1 MIKIAHFGDVHWRSL
16 TRHEEYR
23 KSFED
28 AFEKMR
34 VLKPDYILIAGD
46 IVHSKTQGISPEL
59 ISNLTWWFREMSKIA
74 EVHVTLGNHDGLIL
88 NPDREDAITPIVN
101 AIDDNNIKLYKKS
114 GIYPLT
120 KDYNLCV
127 FSCFDEDGWESV
139 KPENGKTNIATFH
152 GPVNGSHTDE
162 NWNLEGSVN
171 VSFFDGFD
179 YILLGD
185 IHKQQFITPRMAY
198 CGSTIQQNYG
208 ELPGK
213 GFLFWAI
220 EGQDF
225 KSKHI
230 PVAHDFPFV
239 TLEYENDIDA
249 IQTQAETY
257 PEKSRFRIRVKD
269 SVNQAERTQI
279 RAAIK
284 SVSTP
289 SEIVFKSETDE
300 VSNQISETILEDNET
315 LSDAVSVWK
324 LVQDYYS
331 ESELEQK
338 TLDRM
343 QRALMQAWGKA
354 EIDEDVASGRWSV
367 KKIEFDNV
375 FGYGE
380 DNVVNF
386 ESTSGITGIFGK
398 NRSGKSSICGAL
410 TYALFNGTD
419 RGPMKNIHVVN
430 ARKNHCKVRAVVSK
444 KGNNML
450 VERQT
455 VKRTNRKGQVS
466 AATHLNLFECDDTG
480 TPIRDLSD
488 EQRRQTEKIL
498 RSHIGTLDDF
508 LMTSLASQ
516 GDINRFVKKGSA
528 ERKAILAKFLR
539 LDILEN
545 LQKVLKTELSVAKAT
560 LAKIPEKEFDTQ
572 IFDKKSQIIARKSD
586 RQNAQET
593 IAKISEILSAIDSA
607 LKSDSDQQYTDLE
620 VADQENLVAE
630 ISNSLEDVSGNLQT
644 FSIEKETLES
654 RLTEVLDKLQEH
666 DYKALREAK
675 VQIDDTERNL
685 LIAGNKVDQQ
695 TSELKA
701 SKKEVK
707 RLNDVPCGYTF
718 PMCKYI
724 VSARKAENSLLEKQE
739 NLKSV
744 KKHVSALKSELKKL
758 VAKNVDEKL
767 AEKSKLDQKV
777 NHLKQEIAKNELAVL
792 KAETRKKQLENRK
805 SEAQALLD
813 TMKMNMCD
821 EETAEQRKTLIE
833 KRKKAEQKLQEAQK
847 KVQFLS
853 EKIGLLTAEVEQ
865 LGKDKKSYEENNF
878 HHNAINLLH
887 KSLGRDGIPLQ
898 IVKKKLPI
906 INHEIANILTGV
918 TGFTVELES
927 DDKGMDI
934 ILDYGD
940 SRRVIE
946 VCSGMEKM
954 MASLAIRTAL
964 IRVSSLPK
972 SDTLIIDEGFGAL
985 DASNIEACTSLL
997 RSLTKTFRSIIIIS
1011 HVDTVK
1017 DVVDN
1022 VIEISTDNRH
1032 DSKVTFL

>member
-23 KSFED
+23 KSFEN
-28 AFEKMR
+28 AFEKLR
-34 VLKPDYILIAGD
+34 TLKPDYILIAGD

-88 NPDREDAITPIVN
+88 NPDREDAISPIIN
-101 AIDDNNIKLYKKS
+101 AIDDSNIRLYKKS
-114 GIYPLT
+114 GIYQLS
-120 KDYNLCV
+120 DEYNLCV
-127 FSCFDEDGWESV
+127 FSCFDEDGWQNV
-139 KPENGKTNIATFH
+139 KPEPGKVNIATFH

-179 YILLGD
+179 YTLLGD
-185 IHKQQFITPRMAY
+185 IHKQQFITPKMAY

-220 EGQDF
+220 EGQEF
-225 KSKHI
+225 KAKHI
-230 PVAHDFPFV
+230 PVDHIFPFV
-239 TLEYENDIDA
+239 TLEYENDIDS
-249 IQTQAETY
+249 IQSQAEKF
-257 PEKSRFRIRVKD
+257 PERSRFRIRVKD

-284 SVSTP
+284 SVATP

-324 LVQDYYS
+324 LVQEYYS
-331 ESELEQK
+331 KSELEQK

-343 QRALMQAWGKA
+343 QRALTQAWGKA
-354 EIDEDVASGRWSV
+354 QIDEDVASGRWSV

-380 DNVVNF
+380 ENVVNF

-430 ARKNHCKVRAVVSK
+430 ARKNYCKVKAVVSK

-545 LQKVLKTELSVAKAT
+545 LQKVLKTELSVAKST

-572 IFDKKSQIIARKSD
+572 IFDKESQIIARKSD
-586 RQNAQET
+586 RQKAQD
-593 IAKISEILSAIDSA
+593 AVLKITDILSAIDAA
-607 LKSDSDQQYTDLE
+607 LKGDSDQQYTDLE
-620 VADQENLVAE
+620 VADQERLVGE
-630 ISNSLEDVSGNLQT
+630 ISSNLEDIGAQLQT
-644 FSIEKETLES
+644 RTLEKETMQS
-654 RLTEVLDKLQEH
+654 RLAEMLNKLQEH
-666 DYKALREAK
+666 DYKSLREAK
-675 VQIDDTERNL
+675 TQIEDTKFNL
-685 LIAGNKVDQQ
+685 VVAGNKVEQHS
-695 TSELKA
+695 TELKA
-701 SKKEVK
+701 DKKEVK
-707 RLNDVPCGYTF
+707 RLNDVPCGDTF

-724 VSARKAENSLLEKQE
+724 VSAKKAEKSLLEKQE
-739 NLKSV
+739 NLKSF

-767 AEKSKLDQKV
+767 AEKSELDEKIA
-777 NHLKQEIAKNELAVL
+777 HLRQEIAKIELTIL
-792 KAETRKKQLENRK
+792 KSETRKKQLENRK
-805 SEAQALLD
+805 SDAQALLD

-821 EETAEQRKTLIE
+821 EETAVQRKALVE
-833 KRKKAEQKLQEAQK
+833 KRKKADKKLQEAQRK
-847 KVQFLS
+847 IQFLS
-853 EKIGLLTAEVEQ
+853 EKIGLLTAEVAQ
-865 LGKDKKSYEENNF
+865 LGKDKKTYEENNF

-972 SDTLIIDEGFGAL
+972 SDMLIIDEGFGAL

>member
-74 EVHVTLGNHDGLIL
+74 EVHITLGNHDGLIL

-101 AIDDNNIKLYKKS
+101 AIDDNNIKIYKKS

-127 FSCFDEDGWESV
+127 FSCFDEDGWSSV
-139 KPENGKTNIATFH
+139 KPEIGKTNIATFH

-179 YILLGD
+179 YTLLGD

-230 PVAHDFPFV
+230 PVAHAFPFV

-249 IQTQAETY
+249 IQTQVEAY

-380 DNVVNF
+380 DNIVNF

-430 ARKNHCKVRAVVSK
+430 ARKNHCKVRAVISK
-444 KGNNML
+444 KGNNIL

-488 EQRRQTEKIL
+488 EQRRETEKIL

-654 RLTEVLDKLQEH
+654 RLAEVLDKLQEH

-707 RLNDVPCGYTF
+707 RLNDVPCGDTF

-777 NHLKQEIAKNELAVL
+777 NHLKQEMAKNELAVL

-833 KRKKAEQKLQEAQK
+833 KRKKAEQKLQEAHK

-1032 DSKVTFL
+1032 DSKVAFL

>member
-1 MIKIAHFGDVHWRSL
+1 
-16 TRHEEYR
+16 
-23 KSFED
+23 
-28 AFEKMR
+28 
-34 VLKPDYILIAGD
+34 
-46 IVHSKTQGISPEL
+46 
-59 ISNLTWWFREMSKIA
+59 
-74 EVHVTLGNHDGLIL
+74 
-88 NPDREDAITPIVN
+88 
-101 AIDDNNIKLYKKS
+101 
-114 GIYPLT
+114 
-120 KDYNLCV
+120 
-127 FSCFDEDGWESV
+127 
-139 KPENGKTNIATFH
+139 
-152 GPVNGSHTDE
+152 
-162 NWNLEGSVN
+162 
-171 VSFFDGFD
+171 
-179 YILLGD
+179 
-185 IHKQQFITPRMAY
+185 
-198 CGSTIQQNYG
+198 
-208 ELPGK
+208 
-213 GFLFWAI
+213 
-220 EGQDF
+220 
-225 KSKHI
+225 
-230 PVAHDFPFV
+230 
-239 TLEYENDIDA
+239 
-249 IQTQAETY
+249 
-257 PEKSRFRIRVKD
+257 
-269 SVNQAERTQI
+269 
-279 RAAIK
+279 
-284 SVSTP
+284 
-289 SEIVFKSETDE
+289 
-300 VSNQISETILEDNET
+300 
-315 LSDAVSVWK
+315 
-324 LVQDYYS
+324 
-331 ESELEQK
+331 
-338 TLDRM
+338 
-343 QRALMQAWGKA
+343 MQAWGKA

-630 ISNSLEDVSGNLQT
+630 INNNLEDVSGNLQT

-707 RLNDVPCGYTF
+707 RLNDVPCGDTF

-777 NHLKQEIAKNELAVL
+777 NHLKQEIAKNELVVL
-792 KAETRKKQLENRK
+792 KAETRKKQLENKK
-805 SEAQALLD
+805 SEARALLD

-985 DASNIEACTSLL
+985 DASNIESCTSLL

>member
-74 EVHVTLGNHDGLIL
+74 EVHITLGNHDGLIL

-101 AIDDNNIKLYKKS
+101 AIDDNNIKIYKKS

-127 FSCFDEDGWESV
+127 FSCFDEDGWSSV
-139 KPENGKTNIATFH
+139 KPEIGKTNIATFH

-179 YILLGD
+179 YTLLGD

-230 PVAHDFPFV
+230 PVAHAFPFV

-249 IQTQAETY
+249 IQTQVEAY

-380 DNVVNF
+380 DNIVNF

-430 ARKNHCKVRAVVSK
+430 ARKNHCKVRAVISK
-444 KGNNML
+444 KGNNIL

-488 EQRRQTEKIL
+488 EQRRETEKIL

-607 LKSDSDQQYTDLE
+607 LKSESDQQYTDLE

-654 RLTEVLDKLQEH
+654 RLAEVLDKLQEH

-707 RLNDVPCGYTF
+707 RLNDVPCGDTF

-777 NHLKQEIAKNELAVL
+777 NHLKQEMAKNELAVL

-833 KRKKAEQKLQEAQK
+833 KRKKAEQKLQEAHK

-1032 DSKVTFL
+1032 DSKVAFL